1 MARRLLGVAAAASA
15 ISVTAA
21 TSYTGT
27 LPYTYSVAWSLPPT
41 SRLSGSGP
49 LPDVFSA
56 GQGFMRSSRAVYAVS
71 ALALMEYSMLNFE
84 VLSRG
89 LGFRFY

>member
-1 MARRLLGVAAAASA
+1 MSMRKVCLLLRKTQIA
-15 ISVTAA
+15 
-21 TSYTGT
+21 
-27 LPYTYSVAWSLPPT
+27 
-41 SRLSGSGP
+41 
-49 LPDVFSA
+49 DVFSA
-56 GQGFMRSSRAVYAVS
+56 SQGFMRSSRAVYAVS